1 MEAVMPDLDSSV
13 VSEALPKLE
22 FYRPADRVAPATDLR
37 MKMRRRGP
45 AGLSVAELVALI
57 LAGRSAER
65 KAQAL
70 VRCVGVAGLRA
81 RDPGIILKERSISRV
96 GALRL
101 AAALELH
108 RRFRAE
114 ETASRPRLTKP
125 REVYDQVKDIANL
138 RKEHLV
144 GLYLDAQNG
153 LLHRETLSVGSLNTT
168 RTHPREI
175 LHPAIQHLAVGFIL
189 AHQHPSGGLDPSP
202 EDLEFTRSVQRA
214 GELMGIELYDH
225 VIVAAS
231 GFVSMRET
239 GLL

>member
-1 MEAVMPDLDSSV
+1 MPDPDSSA
-13 VSEALPKLE
+13 VSKALPPLE
-22 FYRPADRVAPATDLR
+22 FYRPVERPVPATDLR

-45 AGLSVAELVALI
+45 SGLSATDLVALI
-57 LAGRSAER
+57 LGGRSAER
-65 KAQAL
+65 RAQVL
-70 VRCVGVAGLRA
+70 VRRFGLGRLRVSDPAGV
-81 RDPGIILKERSISRV
+81 LKERDINPA

-101 AAALELH
+101 VAALELH
-108 RRFRAE
+108 RRFRSE
-114 ETASRPRLTKP
+114 ENASRPRLTKS

-144 GLYLDAQNG
+144 GLYIDAQSG
-153 LLHRETLSVGSLNTT
+153 LIHRETLSVGSLNTT

-175 LHPAIQHLAVGFIL
+175 LHPALVHLALGFIL
-189 AHQHPSGGLDPSP
+189 VHNHPSGGLDPSP

-231 GFVSMRET
+231 GFVSMREMEM
-239 GLL
+239 L